1 MYLKVYILNDT
12 KLAMPGGGLYALVA
26 YGAQNVLLSGNP
38 DFTYF
43 YKTYKKYAHFAEES
57 VTFAMDGPQDLSYD
71 QPIQVRLKIQRV
83 ADLVRDMYFVF
94 DLPDI
99 YCKYIE
105 LPQTLPGGV
114 RREQYNFAWTTYVGC
129 QIIQEIGFY
138 IGGQKIQGFDGT
150 YMIAKAQADL
160 DSRSFQKWS
169 RLVGNIPDLYDP
181 ANGLYGGG
189 STGLGYPLVYNSNGP
204 SGSTTTP
211 ANVNRPSI
219 AGRTLQV
226 PLQFWF
232 TESTFESLP
241 LVSLQYQECE
251 VQITLRPIN
260 QLYRILD
267 INGYQVAPGY
277 QYNPSPIPLQPENVY
292 YTSVSDISDVTI
304 NNFLTDIGTPKPLLN
319 TWPLNP
325 RIQMTYVYLTDEER
339 TQFSNQP
346 LQYLVRQVTIYPF
359 QGLTSRQ
366 IVDLQTHNPIERL
379 IVVPRR
385 SDSLLYRNQVA
396 NFSNWLNPLKP
407 PYIPIIQS
415 PPNAPGVGWPPTV
428 NLNSATGTFVLNGQ
442 RSIMRG
448 LAVLGDGNLLQEE
461 KPLVYFTQV
470 VPWKYLTGIP
480 DPELLVYPFAL
491 SSPGIQ
497 PDGTLNSSRIK
508 LFQVDLN
515 VYPLPANSFYQYD
528 ITVYVENL
536 NWVNV
541 AGGTGGLKY
550 AL

>member
-1 MYLKVYILNDT
+1 MHLKVYILNDT

-57 VTFAMDGPQDLSYD
+57 VTQAMDGPQDLSYD

-83 ADLVRDMYFVF
+83 ADLVRDMYFLF

-99 YCKYIE
+99 YCKYIQ
-105 LPQTLPGGV
+105 LPYTLPGAV
-114 RREQYNFAWTTYVGC
+114 RTEQYNFAWTTYIGC
-129 QIIQEIGFY
+129 HIIQEVGFY
-138 IGGQKIQGFDGT
+138 IAGQKIQGFDGT

-169 RLVGNIPDLYDP
+169 RLVGNVPDLYDP

-189 STGLGYPLVYNSNGP
+189 STGIGYPLVYNSNGP
-204 SGSTTTP
+204 TGSTTTP
-211 ANVNRPSI
+211 PNVNRPSI
-219 AGRTLQV
+219 FGRTLQV
-226 PLQFWF
+226 PLPFWF
-232 TESTFESLP
+232 TESTFEALP

-267 INGYQVAPGY
+267 NNGFQVAPGY
-277 QYNPSPIPLQPENVY
+277 QYWPSPIPLQPENVY
-292 YTSVSDISDVTI
+292 YTSVADISDVTI
-304 NNFLTDIGTPKPLLN
+304 NNFLTDVGTPKPLLN

-339 TQFSNQP
+339 AQFSNQP

-366 IVDLQTHNPIERL
+366 IVELQTHNPIERL
-379 IVVPRR
+379 IIVPRR

-396 NFSNWLNPLKP
+396 NFSNWINPLKP
-407 PYIPIIQS
+407 PFIPVIQN
-415 PPNAPGVGWPPTV
+415 PPHPAGWPPTV
-428 NLNSATGTFVLNGQ
+428 NINSATGTFVLNGQ
-442 RSIMRG
+442 RSIMRA

-461 KPLVYFTQV
+461 KPLEYFTQV
-470 VPWKYLTGIP
+470 VPWKYLRGIP

-491 SSPGIQ
+491 SSPTTQ
-497 PDGTLNSSRIK
+497 PDGTINSSRIK

-515 VYPLPANSFYQYD
+515 VYPLPSNSFYQYD

-541 AGGTGGLKY
+541 SGGTGGLKY

>member
-1 MYLKVYILNDT
+1 
-12 KLAMPGGGLYALVA
+12 MPGGGLYALVA

-57 VTFAMDGPQDLSYD
+57 VTQAMDGPQDLSYD

-83 ADLVRDMYFVF
+83 ADLVRDMYFLF

-99 YCKYIE
+99 YCKYIQ
-105 LPQTLPGGV
+105 LPYTLPGAV
-114 RREQYNFAWTTYVGC
+114 RTEQYNFAWTTYIGC
-129 QIIQEIGFY
+129 QIIQEVGFY
-138 IGGQKIQGFDGT
+138 IAGQKIQGFDGT

-169 RLVGNIPDLYDP
+169 RLVGNVPDLYDP

-189 STGLGYPLVYNSNGP
+189 STGIGYPLVYNSNGP
-204 SGSTTTP
+204 TGSTTTP
-211 ANVNRPSI
+211 PNVNRPSI
-219 AGRTLQV
+219 FGRTLQV
-226 PLQFWF
+226 PLPFWF
-232 TESTFESLP
+232 TESTFEALP

-267 INGYQVAPGY
+267 NNGFQVAPGY
-277 QYNPSPIPLQPENVY
+277 QYWPSPIPLQPENVY
-292 YTSVSDISDVTI
+292 YTSVADISDVTI
-304 NNFLTDIGTPKPLLN
+304 NNFLTDVGTPKPLLN

-339 TQFSNQP
+339 AQFSNQP

-366 IVDLQTHNPIERL
+366 IVELQTHNPIERL
-379 IVVPRR
+379 IIVPRR

-396 NFSNWLNPLKP
+396 NFSNWINPLKP
-407 PYIPIIQS
+407 PFIPVIQN
-415 PPNAPGVGWPPTV
+415 PPHPAGWPPTV
-428 NLNSATGTFVLNGQ
+428 NINSATGTFVLNGQ
-442 RSIMRG
+442 RSIMRA

-461 KPLVYFTQV
+461 KPLEYFTQV
-470 VPWKYLTGIP
+470 VPWKYLRGIP

-491 SSPGIQ
+491 SSPTTQ
-497 PDGTLNSSRIK
+497 PDGTINSSRIK

-515 VYPLPANSFYQYD
+515 VYPLPSNSFYQYD

-541 AGGTGGLKY
+541 SGGTGGLKY

>member
-1 MYLKVYILNDT
+1 MNLKVNILNDT

-43 YKTYKKYAHFAEES
+43 YKTYKKYSHFAEES
-57 VTFAMDGPQDLSYD
+57 VTQPMDGPQELSYD
-71 QPIQVRLKIQRV
+71 QPVQVRFKIQRV
-83 ADLVRDMYFVF
+83 ADLVRDMYFLF

-99 YCKYIE
+99 YCKYIQ
-105 LPQTLPGGV
+105 LPFQTSYGT
-114 RREQYNFAWTTYVGC
+114 RTSQYNFAWATHIGC
-129 QIIQEIGFY
+129 HIIQEIGFY
-138 IGGQKIQGFDGT
+138 IAGQKIQGFDGS

-160 DSRSFQKWS
+160 DSRAFQKWS
-169 RLVGNIPDLYDP
+169 RLVGNIPDIFDP
-181 ANGLYGGG
+181 ANGLYAGG
-189 STGLGYPLVYNSNGP
+189 SQGVEYPLVYNNNGP
-204 SGSTTTP
+204 PPASTTTP
-211 ANVNRPSI
+211 ANINRPSI
-219 AGRTLQV
+219 FGRTLQV
-226 PLQFWF
+226 PLPFWF
-232 TESTFESLP
+232 TDSTFESLP

-267 INGYQVAPGY
+267 INGKQVAPGY
-277 QYNPSPIPLQPENVY
+277 QYNPSPIALQPENVY

-304 NNFLTDIGTPKPLLN
+304 NNFLTDVGTPNPLLN

-339 TQFSNQP
+339 TQFSSQP
-346 LQYLVRQVTIYPF
+346 LQYLVRQVTIYQFP
-359 QGLTSRQ
+359 GISSRQ
-366 IVDLQTHNPIERL
+366 LVELQTHNPIERL

-396 NFSNWLNPLKP
+396 NFSNWINPLRP
-407 PYIPIIQS
+407 PFIPTGYA
-415 PPNAPGVGWPPTV
+415 APADPI
-428 NLNSATGTFVLNGQ
+428 NLFKASGQFVLNGQ
-442 RSIMRG
+442 RSIMRA

-461 KPLVYFTQV
+461 KPLEYFTQV

-491 SSPGIQ
+491 SSPSTQ
-497 PDGTLNSSRIK
+497 PDGTINSSRIR

-515 VYPLPANSFYQYD
+515 VFPLPPNSFYQYD
-528 ITVYVENL
+528 ITIYVENL
-536 NWVNV
+536 NWVSIS
-541 AGGTGGLKY
+541 GGTGGLKY

>member
-1 MYLKVYILNDT
+1 MNLKHYILNIT
-12 KLAMPGGGLYALVA
+12 KLAMPGGGLYSLVA

-43 YKTYKKYAHFAEES
+43 YKTYKKYSHFAEES
-57 VTFAMDGPQDLSYD
+57 VTFSMDGPQDLSYD

-83 ADLVRDMYFVF
+83 ADLVRDMYFLF

-105 LPQTLPGGV
+105 SLPTSSG
-114 RREQYNFAWTTYVGC
+114 RTSQYNFAWTTHIGC
-129 QIIQEIGFY
+129 HIIQEVGFY
-138 IGGQKIQGFDGT
+138 IAGQKIQNWDGA
-150 YMIAKAQADL
+150 YMIARAQCDL

-189 STGLGYPLVYNSNGP
+189 STGTGYPLVYNNNGP
-204 SGSTTTP
+204 AASTTTP
-211 ANVNRPSI
+211 PNINRPSI

-226 PLQFWF
+226 PLSFWF

-251 VQITLRPIN
+251 IQITLRPIN
-260 QLYRILD
+260 QLYRIND
-267 INGYQVAPGY
+267 INGYPVAPGY
-277 QYNPSPIPLQPENVY
+277 QFNPSPISLQPENVY
-292 YTSVSDISDVTI
+292 YTSVSDISDITI
-304 NNFLTDIGTPKPLLN
+304 NNFLTDIGTPNPLLN

-339 TQFSNQP
+339 AQFSDQP
-346 LQYLVRQVTIYPF
+346 LQYLVRQITTYQFPSI
-359 QGLTSRQ
+359 TSRQ
-366 IVDLQTHNPIERL
+366 LVELQTHNPIERM
-379 IVVPRR
+379 IIIPRR
-385 SDSLLYRNQVA
+385 SDSLLYRNQVS

-407 PYIPIIQS
+407 PFIP
-415 PPNAPGVGWPPTV
+415 AGGGWPPNV
-428 NLNSATGTFVLNGQ
+428 NLTSATGNFVLNGQ
-442 RSIMRG
+442 RSIMR
-448 LAVLGDGNLLQEE
+448 AFSVLGDGNLLQEE
-461 KPLVYFTQV
+461 KPIEYFTQV

-480 DPELLVYPFAL
+480 DPELLVYPFGL
-491 SSPGIQ
+491 HSPSTQ
-497 PDGTLNSSRIK
+497 PDGTINSSRIK

-528 ITVYVENL
+528 ITVFVENL
-536 NWVNV
+536 NWVSV
-541 AGGTGGLKY
+541 SGGTGGLKY

>member
-1 MYLKVYILNDT
+1 
-12 KLAMPGGGLYALVA
+12 MPGGGLFALVA

-57 VTFAMDGPQDLSYD
+57 VTYAMDGPQELSYD

-83 ADLVRDMYFVF
+83 ADLVRDMYFLF

-105 LPQTLPGGV
+105 NLPLPNG
-114 RREQYNFAWTTYVGC
+114 RTSQYNFAWVTYVGC
-129 QIIQEIGFY
+129 HIIQELGFY
-138 IGGQKIQGFDGT
+138 IAGQKIQGFDGA
-150 YMIAKAQADL
+150 YMIARAQCDL
-160 DSRSFQKWS
+160 DSRAFQKWS
-169 RLVGNIPDLYDP
+169 RLVGNVPDLFDP

-189 STGLGYPLVYNSNGP
+189 STGTGYPLVYNNNGP
-204 SGSTTTP
+204 GGSTTTP
-211 ANVNRPSI
+211 PNINRPSI
-219 AGRTLQV
+219 SGRTLQV
-226 PLQFWF
+226 PLPFWF

-267 INGYQVAPGY
+267 ANGFQVAPGY
-277 QYNPSPIPLQPENVY
+277 QYNPPPIPLQPENVY
-292 YTSVSDISDVTI
+292 YTSVSNISDVTI
-304 NNFLTDIGTPKPLLN
+304 NNFLTDIGTPNPLLN

-339 TQFSNQP
+339 AQFSDQP
-346 LQYLVRQVTIYPF
+346 LQYLVRQVTTYEF

-366 IVDLQTHNPIERL
+366 IVELQTHNPIERL
-379 IVVPRR
+379 IIVPRR
-385 SDSLLYRNQVA
+385 SDSLMYRNQTA
-396 NFSNWLNPLKP
+396 NFSNWINPLKP
-407 PYIPIIQS
+407 PFIPTS
-415 PPNAPGVGWPPTV
+415 GGWPPNV
-428 NLNSATGTFVLNGQ
+428 NLTSATGNFVLNGQ
-442 RSIMRG
+442 RSIMRA
-448 LAVLGDGNLLQEE
+448 LSVLGDGNLLQEE
-461 KPLVYFTQV
+461 KPLEYFTQV

-491 SSPGIQ
+491 HSPNTQ
-497 PDGTLNSSRIK
+497 PDGSINSSRIK

-515 VYPLPANSFYQYD
+515 VYPLPANSFYQYN
-528 ITVYVENL
+528 ITIYVENL
-536 NWVNV
+536 NWVSV
-541 AGGTGGLKY
+541 SGGTGGLKY

>member
-1 MYLKVYILNDT
+1 MNLKVNILNDT

-57 VTFAMDGPQDLSYD
+57 VTQTMDGPQDLSYD

-83 ADLVRDMYFVF
+83 ADLVRDMYFLF

-99 YCKYIE
+99 YCKFIQ
-105 LPQTLPGGV
+105 LPFTTSYGT
-114 RREQYNFAWTTYVGC
+114 RTSQYNFAWATHIGC
-129 QIIQEIGFY
+129 HIIQNIGFY
-138 IGGQKIQGFDGT
+138 IGGQKIQEFDGA
-150 YMIAKAQADL
+150 YMITKAQADL
-160 DSRSFQKWS
+160 DSRAFTKWS

-181 ANGLYGGG
+181 ANGLYTGG
-189 STGLGYPLVYNSNGP
+189 SQGGEYPLVYNNNGP
-204 SGSTTTP
+204 PPASTTTP
-211 ANVNRPSI
+211 PNINRPSI
-219 AGRTLQV
+219 SGRTLQV
-226 PLQFWF
+226 PLPFWF

-267 INGYQVAPGY
+267 INGKQVAPGY

-304 NNFLTDIGTPKPLLN
+304 NNFLTDVGIPNPLLN

-325 RIQMTYVYLTDEER
+325 RIQLTYVYLTDEER
-339 TQFSNQP
+339 AQFSNQP
-346 LQYLVRQVTIYPF
+346 LQYLVRQVTTYQFPGI
-359 QGLTSRQ
+359 LSRQ
-366 IVDLQTHNPIERL
+366 MVELQTHNPIERL
-379 IVVPRR
+379 IIVPRR

-396 NFSNWLNPLKP
+396 NFSNWLNPLRP
-407 PYIPIIQS
+407 PYIPTNYA
-415 PPNAPGVGWPPTV
+415 PPV
-428 NLNSATGTFVLNGQ
+428 NPINLFKATGQFVLNGQ
-442 RSIMRG
+442 RSIMRA
-448 LAVLGDGNLLQEE
+448 LSVLGDGNLLQEE
-461 KPLVYFTQV
+461 KPLEYFTQV

-491 SSPGIQ
+491 SSPSTQ
-497 PDGTLNSSRIK
+497 PDGTINSSRIR

-515 VYPLPANSFYQYD
+515 VYPLPPNSFYQYD
-528 ITVYVENL
+528 ITIYVENL